1 MKAPGRVRRVGRLDV
16 TEIEA
21 KSVLNHVRGMP
32 FEWSINP
39 YAGCYHQCVFCYARN
54 THVYRELDGVR
65 DWGTRLTAKVNA
77 PAVLRR
83 ELATNRRD
91 VESVCI
97 GTATDPYQPLE
108 GRYRLTRGI
117 LHELARARVA
127 AHLITRSPLVVR
139 DVDVLGEL
147 ARKAGVT
154 VCISLPTLD
163 EDLARRLEPTVA
175 PPRQRLRA
183 VKLLAAAGLRVG
195 VAVAPVVPDLTDRES
210 AMRALLAAASEAGAC
225 MAWAGVLHLN
235 PVARARYFEFL
246 QAEFPALVS
255 RHDAMFG
262 REYAPKAIAEA
273 VARRFARARARY
285 PLRARRT
292 IALAP
297 RTEQLSLIDHPA
309 LV

>member
-1 MKAPGRVRRVGRLDV
+1 MLACV
-16 TEIEA
+16 EIEA
-21 KSVLNHVRGMP
+21 KSVINHVRGMP

-39 YAGCYHQCVFCYARN
+39 YTGCYHRCVFCYARN

-83 ELATNRRD
+83 ELATTRRD

-117 LHELARARVA
+117 VQELARARVA
-127 AHLITRSPLVVR
+127 AHIITRSPLVVR

-147 ARKAGVT
+147 ARRAGVT
-154 VCISLPTLD
+154 ICVSLPTLD
-163 EDLARRLEPTVA
+163 EDLARRMEPTVA

-183 VKLLAAAGLRVG
+183 IAMLAEAGLRVG

-210 AMRALLAAASEAGAC
+210 SMRALLAEASKAGAC

-235 PVARARYFEFL
+235 PIARDSYFAFL
-246 QAEFPALVS
+246 QAEFPELVP
-255 RHDAMFG
+255 RHDAMFR
-262 REYAPKAIAEA
+262 REYAPKPVVAA
-273 VARRFARARARY
+273 VARRFARARSLY
-285 PLRARRT
+285 PLRPRRT

-297 RTEQLSLIDHPA
+297 RVRQISL
-309 LV
+309 L